1 MITAYILNNKVLDIV
16 TLGPDDIVPDNT
28 VWLDAY
34 KPDTAEREWLTGL
47 FLEEVPDK
55 EELDDIEAAAAQ
67 AMPVRSGKL
76 RASLQ
81 RYTNIGHDE
90 VRSGLRM
97 GSTAAPYAYK
107 VKFAKGTPLAGR
119 SVFQELLRK
128 PAVAAIDEVVGE
140 LADQVISRPTRG
152 S

>member
-55 EELDDIEAAAAQ
+55 EELDDIEASARFYWDTDGLHIHSLFPQ
-67 AMPVRSGKL
+67 RIGRDTKGVHVSFTLRNNLLISIREDDIGLVRLLTFVITTLITIRKVTINVITLSAN
-76 RASLQ
+76 RAS
-81 RYTNIGHDE
+81 
-90 VRSGLRM
+90 
-97 GSTAAPYAYK
+97 TASIQA
-107 VKFAKGTPLAGR
+107 TPG
-119 SVFQELLRK
+119 
-128 PAVAAIDEVVGE
+128 
-140 LADQVISRPTRG
+140 
-152 S
+152 

>member
-55 EELDDIEAAAAQ
+55 EELDDIEASARFYWDTDVAKPPESRVPDQ
-67 AMPVRSGKL
+67 RIVTVRPRPRLS
-76 RASLQ
+76 
-81 RYTNIGHDE
+81 
-90 VRSGLRM
+90 
-97 GSTAAPYAYK
+97 
-107 VKFAKGTPLAGR
+107 
-119 SVFQELLRK
+119 
-128 PAVAAIDEVVGE
+128 AVAPSVRRTVTN
-140 LADQVISRPTRG
+140 RPDGANVR
-152 S
+152 

>member
-1 MITAYILNNKVLDIV
+1 MSTTRIQIGGMDATLSDGLEDALRRIVERATGTAGRVL
-16 TLGPDDIVPDNT
+16 G
-28 VWLDAY
+28 A
-34 KPDTAEREWLTGL
+34 K
-47 FLEEVPDK
+47 
-55 EELDDIEAAAAQ
+55 LDDIEAAAAQ